1 MTEQAAYHPETFDY
15 VILSDL
21 HLSEGKNSDTQ
32 RVSRLENFLFDRP
45 FERILLHLV
54 SLAEK
59 KARPWTLIINGD
71 MLDFLR
77 VTSIP
82 DLSRMPKGLPYPT
95 PTKKR
100 YGLGTSP
107 AESKWQIERIM
118 EGHPVFFRALA
129 RFLLSGQHLIIIK
142 GNHDVNWFWPEVRYR
157 FFELMEAFLREILRT
172 KQKEDKKISQ
182 ALDRIQIR
190 SWAFYIKNLLYVE
203 HGNQYDSSNAFRN
216 FLYPLFADPDS
227 PVDRYEL
234 DLPFGSFFV
243 RYFFNKVQFQNPMAP
258 NYRHTSAYFYSLWRR
273 HFYEAWHIV
282 RNYFPYFFRTLGKIQ
297 VRRGTRDREMKK
309 QNLRLIAKVGEEYGG
324 KEAFEK
330 IARFREPLYE
340 SKLEF
345 FKLIV
350 QRPLKKAG
358 MALGGILLLSFFWSL
373 LSEWILS
380 SQMNLLFRTT
390 TSLIVNYCF
399 ILLGVFLVIFTLKPS
414 KEGTSYRKAE
424 PETLRNKAAQ
434 IAEILNVKYVVFGHS
449 HIEDVWKIPGG
460 NSWYMNTGTWVPL
473 IDEEINPLRPEVQF
487 PVVVLEGDKANL
499 MRWNDT
505 TGELEE
511 LMVYEDRI
519 SE

>member
-1 MTEQAAYHPETFDY
+1 MAYQPEQFDY

-21 HLSEGKNSDTQ
+21 HLSEGKNPSTQ
-32 RVSRLENFLFDRP
+32 RVSRLENFLFDRS
-45 FERILLHLV
+45 FERLLLHLQV
-54 SLAEK
+54 LAEQK
-59 KARPWTLIINGD
+59 GRPWTLIINGD

-82 DLSRMPKGLPYPT
+82 DPAHLPKGLPYLT
-95 PTKKR
+95 PTKRR

-107 AESKWQIERIM
+107 AESKWQLERIV

-129 RFLLSGQHLIIIK
+129 RFLLAGQHLIIIK

-157 FFELMEAFLREILRT
+157 FFELIETFLSEILKKKR
-172 KQKEDKKISQ
+172 KEENKISQ
-182 ALDRIQIR
+182 ALDRIEVR
-190 SWAFYIKNLLYVE
+190 SWAFYIKDLLYVE

-216 FLYPLFADPDS
+216 FLYPLFSDPDS

-243 RYFFNKVQFQNPMAP
+243 RYFFNKVQFQSPMAP
-258 NYRHTSAYFYSLWRR
+258 NYRHTSSYFYSLWRR
-273 HFYEAWHIV
+273 HFYETWNIV
-282 RNYFPYFFRTLGKIQ
+282 RNYFPYFFRTLRKIQ
-297 VRRGTRDREMKK
+297 VRRGTKDREMRE
-309 QNLRLIAKVGEEYGG
+309 QNLRHIGRVGQEYGNR
-324 KEAFEK
+324 KAFEQ

-358 MALGGILLLSFFWSL
+358 MALGGILLFSFFWSL

-380 SQMNLLFRTT
+380 SEMNLLFRSI
-390 TSLIVNYCF
+390 TSLIVNYGF
-399 ILLGVFLVIFTLKPS
+399 ILLGIFLVLFTLRPS
-414 KEGTSYRKAE
+414 KVGTSYREAK
-424 PETLRNKAAQ
+424 PETLRNKAAR
-434 IAEILNVKYVVFGHS
+434 IGEILKVKYVVFGHC
-449 HIEDVWKIPGG
+449 HMEDVWKIPGQ
-460 NSWYMNTGTWVPL
+460 NAWYMNTGTWVPL

-487 PVVVLEGDKANL
+487 PVVVLEGDEATL

-505 TGELEE
+505 TCELEE
-511 LMVYEDRI
+511 LMVYEDR
-519 SE
+519 SSV